1 MLVDSQLNM
10 KQQQRVQV
18 MKKGN
23 GFSDP
28 N

>member
-1 MLVDSQLNM
+1 MLVDSQLNI